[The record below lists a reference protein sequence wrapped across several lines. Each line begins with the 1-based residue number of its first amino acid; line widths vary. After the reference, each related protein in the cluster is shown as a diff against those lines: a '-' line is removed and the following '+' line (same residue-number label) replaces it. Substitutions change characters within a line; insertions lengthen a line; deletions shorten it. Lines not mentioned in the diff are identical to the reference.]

1 MALESFYGGKPGISP
16 VIKASFK
23 FINTEDPAYQAAFI
37 NNGRDAAAL
46 KEYTMDECFKNI
58 DYTDVWYGELCI
70 IDTENKMNPNNGKLY
85 RRTLKRSENGSLN
98 SGNTTYAEYI
108 GQIVGPSGGVPNLDL
123 GSLNT
128 EREKAVGIKQTY
140 DTDGNLPLDTSEWD
154 YSYRDAE
161 SGQMTNANPQ
171 GDISKIK
178 VLDAGGINGQNIE
191 MVPGKVGNTYNDTIK
206 YTWCNVRRTLD
217 NSEQDA
223 WIYLGFQIPY
233 TIFDITAQHVNYTY
247 NGDNIVVENKPDGLD
262 HPFYKNYDFKIPRG
276 TRGIGPEE
284 IFIVRNPGD
293 KPAEL
298 YKFDGAIAYD
308 SDTDVYSISSTAKHP
323 TEEELDG
330 SYWVG
335 KWVLYNPKTGNTTP
349 TPVWLYLGSYKDI
362 NNIEI
367 DNRTGDLLIK
377 YSDNSSMSAGNL
389 HLIKSVN
396 YDDATGKITFNY
408 TDNNPNTNNLLSIT
422 ANGNIQYINNFEI
435 KSDGHLYGKYNVNTV
450 SEEKDFGLVRGNV
463 TTGPVYTLTPSEP
476 STSAYY
482 TSSDNA
488 LLDLQEK
495 EFDGHNPTSIGGN
508 GNGRIVVNGTDVT
521 GGLVAAQIKTEE
533 NSPVSTVLFYYNTQ
547 TQTWNEV
554 GTIGNG
560 NISGSNSNVYIV
572 GPKDDYNNNDE
583 GKSVS
588 DPDENIIYPNRNDIS
603 PEIYFIDDR
612 IISTHINDDLETI
625 VGPDQSVSLDVL
637 GILPYD
643 YKGE

>member
-1 MALESFYGGKPGISP
+1 
-16 VIKASFK
+16 
-23 FINTEDPAYQAAFI
+23 
-37 NNGRDAAAL
+37 
-46 KEYTMDECFKNI
+46 
-58 DYTDVWYGELCI
+58 
-70 IDTENKMNPNNGKLY
+70 
-85 RRTLKRSENGSLN
+85 
-98 SGNTTYAEYI
+98 
-108 GQIVGPSGGVPNLDL
+108 
-123 GSLNT
+123 
-128 EREKAVGIKQTY
+128 
-140 DTDGNLPLDTSEWD
+140 
-154 YSYRDAE
+154 
-161 SGQMTNANPQ
+161 
-171 GDISKIK
+171 
-178 VLDAGGINGQNIE
+178 
-191 MVPGKVGNTYNDTIK
+191 MVPGKDGNTYNDTIR

-233 TIFDITAQHVNYTY
+233 TIFDIIAQHVNYTY
-247 NGDNIVVENKPDGLD
+247 SGDVVVENKPDGLD
-262 HPFYKNYDFKIPRG
+262 HPFYKNYNFKIPRG

-293 KPAEL
+293 KPEEL

-308 SDTDVYSISSTAKHP
+308 SDTDVYSISDTAKRP

-335 KWVLYNPKTGNTTP
+335 KWVLYNPETENRTP

-367 DNRTGDLLIK
+367 DNGTGDLLIE
-377 YSDNSSMSAGNL
+377 YSDNSRISAGNL

-396 YDDATGKITFNY
+396 YDDATGKITFGY
-408 TDNNPNTNNLLSIT
+408 TNKPNNLLIEAS
-422 ANGNIQYINNFEI
+422 GNIQYINDFKI
-435 KSDGHLYGKYNVNTV
+435 KSDGHLYGKYNVD
-450 SEEKDFGLVRGNV
+450 SEEEDKYAKDFGLVRGNV

-476 STSAYY
+476 STSVYY
-482 TSSDNA
+482 TSSSNA
-488 LLDLQEK
+488 LRDLQEK
-495 EFDGHNPTSIGGN
+495 EFDEHNPTSIGGN
-508 GNGRIVVNGTDVT
+508 GNGHIVVNGTDVT
-521 GGLVAAQIKTEE
+521 GGLVAAQIKTGE

-588 DPDENIIYPNRNDIS
+588 DPDENIIYPNRNNIN

-612 IISTHINDDLETI
+612 IISAHINDDLETI

-637 GILPYD
+637 GTLPYD

>member
-46 KEYTMDECFKNI
+46 KEYTMDECFKDIN
-58 DYTDVWYGELCI
+58 YTDVWYGELCI

-128 EREKAVGIKQTY
+128 EREKAVGIKETY
-140 DTDGNLPLDTSEWD
+140 DTDGNLPLDTSGWD

-191 MVPGKVGNTYNDTIK
+191 MVPGKDGNTYNDTIR

-247 NGDNIVVENKPDGLD
+247 SEDVVVENKPDGLD
-262 HPFYKNYDFKIPRG
+262 HPFYKNYNFKIPRG

-284 IFIVRNPGD
+284 IFIVRNPED
-293 KPAEL
+293 RPEEMTSL
-298 YKFDGAIAYD
+298 YKFDGAIAYN
-308 SDTDVYSISSTAKHP
+308 SKTDLYSISTDAERI
-323 TEEELDG
+323 EEEPDG

-335 KWVLYNPKTGNTTP
+335 KWVLYNPKTESKTT
-349 TPVWLYLGSYKDI
+349 VWLYLGSYKDI

-367 DNRTGDLLIK
+367 DNETGDLLIE

-389 HLIKSVN
+389 HLIENIN
-396 YDDATGKITFNY
+396 YDDTTGEITFDY
-408 TDNNPNTNNLLSIT
+408 TGDLSIT

-435 KSDGHLYGKYNVNTV
+435 KSDGHLYGKYNINTV
-450 SEEKDFGLVRGNV
+450 SEEEDFGLVRGNV

-482 TSSDNA
+482 TSSNDA
-488 LLDLQEK
+488 LRDLQEK
-495 EFDGHNPTSIGGN
+495 KFDEDGIGGN
-508 GNGRIVVNGTDVT
+508 GDGRIVVNNTDVT
-521 GGLVAAQIKTEE
+521 GGLVAAQIKTGE

-588 DPDENIIYPNRNDIS
+588 DPNENIIYPNRNDIN

-612 IISTHINDDLETI
+612 IISTHINDDSETI